1 MFVPCGPAH
10 RKFRNCNHWV
20 ATGVLSSSRLLY
32 LLASAEQN
40 RDRVATAVTQTRDR
54 PTAPRESESRVTT
67 DRRLRAPSHPW
78 APSWAPGTTLAVE
91 SRCCDLPCVAEPP
104 HSSRCLGAKPA
115 YPECCQ
121 RVLRRLY
128 GFAIT
133 EVFSRGLGGVARP
146 AAGRVALPCSGAP
159 CADGRASV
167 RRRPLPRACA
177 VGPCA

>member
-1 MFVPCGPAH
+1 MFVPCAVRH
-10 RKFRNCNHWV
+10 RKFRIVTRLGLWV
-20 ATGVLSSSRLLY
+20 PRSVGVALELEAPLGVGGTKPRPRRDSRNSDPRP
-32 LLASAEQN
+32 AHCPT
-40 RDRVATAVTQTRDR
+40 RKRVKSHDR
-54 PTAPRESESRVTT
+54 PQVASTV
-67 DRRLRAPSHPW
+67 DPW
-78 APSWAPGTTLAVE
+78 VPGTTLASE

-128 GFAIT
+128 GVAIT
-133 EVFSRGLGGVARP
+133 EVFSCGLGGVARP

>member
-1 MFVPCGPAH
+1 MFVPCGPRHRNIPDSVTDWVPRSVGVALELEAPLGVGGTKPRPRRDSRNSDPRPAH
-10 RKFRNCNHWV
+10 CPTRKRVKSHD
-20 ATGVLSSSRLLY
+20 RPQ
-32 LLASAEQN
+32 LASTV
-40 RDRVATAVTQTRDR
+40 D
-54 PTAPRESESRVTT
+54 P
-67 DRRLRAPSHPW
+67 
-78 APSWAPGTTLAVE
+78 WAPGTTLAVE

-104 HSSRCLGAKPA
+104 HSSRCLGAKPT

-133 EVFSRGLGGVARP
+133 EVFSCGLGGVARP